1 VTAEAGRSL
10 RSGKARGSALTL
22 GLAALV
28 AAGAVV
34 LAASRGP
41 STPATFEGR
50 VQQVASTLRCVVC
63 QNLSVADSPAPL
75 AQQMRAEIARRLR
88 AGQTSAQVQDY
99 FVGRYGQ
106 WILLAPRARGLG
118 VLPWAA
124 PAAALVAGAL
134 ALATVLRRRQTAP
147 EVVTDLERDRIRH
160 ELAALEEP
168 E

>member
-1 VTAEAGRSL
+1 MALAA
-10 RSGKARGSALTL
+10 ARGQA
-22 GLAALV
+22 
-28 AAGAVV
+28 
-34 LAASRGP
+34 
-41 STPATFEGR
+41 TPATFEGR

-63 QNLSVADSPAPL
+63 LNLSVADSPAPL

-88 AGQTSAQVQDY
+88 AGQSPAQVQAY

-124 PAAALVAGAL
+124 PAAALLAGAL
-134 ALATVLRRRQTAP
+134 ALATVLRRRRAAP
-147 EVVTDLERDRIRH
+147 PEAVTELERARIRS